1 MVKIKSGFKKRNFH
15 HVCILYAPSHLT
27 TTCIIHMSIEIK
39 YCEGKKEKIASTK
52 SNKKK
57 TENNEIDILQCNTNL
72 IKCLDG
78 K

>member
-39 YCEGKKEKIASTK
+39 YCEGKKEKIERFPFFVSSMWK
-52 SNKKK
+52 EEKL
-57 TENNEIDILQCNTNL
+57 IL
-72 IKCLDG
+72 G
-78 K
+78 VRS